1 VSDRRSPAAA
11 SPAAASAPAPTAA
24 GNTLLVIAKT
34 PVPGRVKT
42 RLTPDLTPDQ
52 AADVAEA
59 ALADTFDAVLAAPAA
74 RRVLVLDGPPRP
86 WFPCGL
92 EVVPQTSG
100 GLDVRLAAAFAL
112 CSGPALLVGM
122 DTPQLRPD
130 LLAVDWADT
139 DAWFGPAADGGFW
152 ALGLRRPD
160 PALLLGVPMSTPRTG
175 AAQLG
180 RLTGA
185 GLRVGLLPE
194 LTDID
199 HVADFAAVAATA
211 PGTRTARLARRLLPG
226 TAVPQ
231 PHRAPARATAETGTG
246 TATATAT
253 VTATATA

>member
-1 VSDRRSPAAA
+1 MSDRRSPASAE
-11 SPAAASAPAPTAA
+11 SAAAT
-24 GNTLLVIAKT
+24 TLLVVAKT

-42 RLTPDLTPDQ
+42 RLTPDLTPEQ

-92 EVVPQTSG
+92 EVVPQTGG

-112 CSGPALLVGM
+112 CGGPALLVGM

-130 LLAVDWADT
+130 LLAVDWADV

-160 PALLLGVPMSTPRTG
+160 PALLLGIPMSTPETG
-175 AAQLG
+175 AVQLE

-185 GLRVGLLPE
+185 GLRVGMLPE

-199 HVADFAAVAATA
+199 HVGDFAAVAAAA

-226 TAVPQ
+226 AAVPLPQ
-231 PHRAPARATAETGTG
+231 RAPAPASA
-246 TATATAT
+246 
-253 VTATATA
+253 